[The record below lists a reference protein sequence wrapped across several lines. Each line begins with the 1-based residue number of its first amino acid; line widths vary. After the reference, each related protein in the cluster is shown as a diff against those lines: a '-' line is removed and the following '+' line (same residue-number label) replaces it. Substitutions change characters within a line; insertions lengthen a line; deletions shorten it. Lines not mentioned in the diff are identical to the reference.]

1 MWSNRSK
8 ITRMSVRPVLQFEK
22 KEIRWGTFLDIS
34 SIFSHVTLFF
44 TAWYCFPYV
53 VIIFDHVNIEFFPTL
68 KVEGLNWK
76 WKAPNF
82 LILLSLTVTFDHEF
96 GSDGRFYRARYFSC
110 IWIWNPLIGFSIILL
125 ILNELQGR
133 KHEYFILK
141 SAYACMSSLSSGCD
155 LMYDNNLV
163 FTEILECLTISI

>member
-1 MWSNRSK
+1 MSRCFHSLILFSLCCLNIRSCK
-8 ITRMSVRPVLQFEK
+8 HRV
-22 KEIRWGTFLDIS
+22 
-34 SIFSHVTLFF
+34 FF
-44 TAWYCFPYV
+44 DFKSRAST
-53 VIIFDHVNIEFFPTL
+53 
-68 KVEGLNWK
+68 VEGLNWK

-133 KHEYFILK
+133 KHQYFILK
-141 SAYACMSSLSSGCD
+141 SAYTCMSSLGLGCD
-155 LMYDNNLV
+155 LMYDSDLV